1 MVGGSLK
8 EILDPGNPVNL
19 PQFAQR
25 HPFKRRISEAVAMVK
40 DLLGSCIGKRA
51 NHA

>member
-1 MVGGSLK
+1 MVGGRLK

-25 HPFKRRISEAVAMVK
+25 HSFKRRIPEAVAMEK
-40 DLLGSCIGKRA
+40 DLLGSGIGERA